1 MDRVAVL
8 IPLLVGS
15 SAVAC
20 TIVIHAAA
28 LAATLR
34 FLLHERMLGRVGV
47 GFWVDLR
54 IVATTVMIALTAHL
68 IEIGVWAVLLVL
80 TGEFQELGIAFYHS
94 AGNYTSL
101 GYGDIVMSPAWRM
114 LGPIEA
120 TNGLLMFGVSTAMI
134 FAVIR
139 RLIEMRFPDLGA

>member
-1 MDRVAVL
+1 MDRVAL
-8 IPLLVGS
+8 
-15 SAVAC
+15 
-20 TIVIHAAA
+20 
-28 LAATLR
+28 
-34 FLLHERMLGRVGV
+34 M
-47 GFWVDLR
+47 
-54 IVATTVMIALTAHL
+54 AHL

-101 GYGDIVMSPAWRM
+101 GYGDIVMSLAWRM